1 MQLQIIR
8 NHCSGHLR
16 SMRAHTLIALL
27 PLLVAGHARAADPP
41 VFSLTIRNHQFEPAQ
56 LEVPADTKI
65 ELHIRNADPTPAEFE
80 SAEMHREKVV
90 TGGQEITVF
99 VGPLRAGSYEFFD
112 DFHPTA
118 RGHVVAR

>member
-1 MQLQIIR
+1 
-8 NHCSGHLR
+8 
-16 SMRAHTLIALL
+16 MRAYLIILALL
-27 PLLVAGHARAADPP
+27 PVLAAGPSCAADPP
-41 VFSLTIRNHQFEPAQ
+41 RFSLTIRNHQFEPAQ

-80 SAEMHREKVV
+80 SADMHREKVV

-99 VGPLRAGSYEFFD
+99 IGPLRAGSYEFFD
-112 DFHPTA
+112 DFNPTA

>member
-8 NHCSGHLR
+8 NHSGHLP
-16 SMRAHTLIALL
+16 SMRACILIALL
-27 PLLVAGHARAADPP
+27 SLLAAGPADAADPP

-56 LEVPADTKI
+56 LDVPADTKF

-90 TGGQEITVF
+90 TGGQEITVYI
-99 VGPLRAGSYEFFD
+99 GPLRAGTYEFFD
-112 DFHPTA
+112 DFNPTTA